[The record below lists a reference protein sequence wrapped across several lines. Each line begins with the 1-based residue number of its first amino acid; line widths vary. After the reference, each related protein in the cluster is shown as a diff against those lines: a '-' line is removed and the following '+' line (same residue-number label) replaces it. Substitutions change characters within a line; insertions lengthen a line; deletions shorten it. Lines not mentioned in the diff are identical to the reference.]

1 MKGETDLVE
10 IVQAI
15 RMVKFMR
22 QLNDDKAEMSSLV
35 KYDKKYR
42 IRVPAEIDFP
52 SKSNYSIQ
60 RDKKLVDKLTGES
73 LVEQT
78 LMANI
83 IGEPI
88 EADNFGGSQV
98 RAEIQGEM
106 ETPLL

>member
-10 IVQAI
+10 MVQAL

-35 KYDKKYR
+35 KYDKQYR

-52 SKSNYSIQ
+52 AKSTISIQ
-60 RDKKLVDKLTGES
+60 RDKKLVDKLTGETR
-73 LVEQT
+73 VEQT

-83 IGEPI
+83 IGEP
-88 EADNFGGSQV
+88 V
-98 RAEIQGEM
+98 
-106 ETPLL
+106 

>member
-22 QLNDDKAEMSSLV
+22 QLNDDNAEMSSLV

-83 IGEPI
+83 IGEPVHVQ
-88 EADNFGGSQV
+88 AVNFSGSQV
-98 RAEIQGEM
+98 IAETQGEM
-106 ETPLL
+106 E